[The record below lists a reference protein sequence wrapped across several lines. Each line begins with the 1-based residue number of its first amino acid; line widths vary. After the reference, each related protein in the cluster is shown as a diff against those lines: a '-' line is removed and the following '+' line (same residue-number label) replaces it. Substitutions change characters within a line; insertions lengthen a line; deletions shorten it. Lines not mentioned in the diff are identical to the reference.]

1 MSKIKPFSIMVL
13 VIGTIF
19 LIIGLWFLFDMTYY
33 KEVQD
38 FAIMRLISQGIAFSI
53 GGGSLI
59 LIGFILKG
67 TINKVI
73 EELHDLKIEINSLR
87 KEVESL
93 KK

>member
-1 MSKIKPFSIMVL
+1 MSKIKSSSILVL

-19 LIIGLWFLFDMTYY
+19 LIIGLWFLFYMTHY

-38 FAIMRLISQGIAFSI
+38 FAIMKLISQGIAFSI

-59 LIGFILKG
+59 LIGFILKC
-67 TINKVI
+67 TISKVT
-73 EELHDLKIEINSLR
+73 EELQDLKIEIYSLR